1 MSRQEP
7 MSRTVFLP
15 HWVFYPS
22 TGEDRAIF
30 GTKSRVQKKQQQQ
43 RAKFRAQKKN
53 KGARSYNQIP
63 LA

>member
-1 MSRQEP
+1 MSRN
-7 MSRTVFLP
+7 VYLP

-30 GTKSRVQKKQQQQ
+30 GTKSRAQKKKQ
-43 RAKFRAQKKN
+43 RAKFRAQKN
-53 KGARSYNQIP
+53 KGARSSNQIP